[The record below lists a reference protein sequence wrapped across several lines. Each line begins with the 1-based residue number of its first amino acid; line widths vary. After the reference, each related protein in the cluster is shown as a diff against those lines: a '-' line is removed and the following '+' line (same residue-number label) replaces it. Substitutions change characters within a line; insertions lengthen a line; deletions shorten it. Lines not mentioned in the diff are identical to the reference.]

1 MSQALSPAPAY
12 TQAVDPVE
20 LAMLAARW
28 GHVPLEQRTLAV
40 DDPFLTGVNQKLTES
55 PRRAEICYVLHRG
68 DPAAGVLFH
77 IKRFY
82 PTGAFRLPTGGIHQG
97 ESVMATLAR
106 EIQEETGQVVGD
118 ALGQVRIERCLGV
131 VAYDLV
137 HGSLGQS
144 VAFATYHFLARM
156 SADGILA
163 PQDPDEQIAA
173 WDWRTP
179 TQIYACAAYLEQ
191 VGQNAPAWADW
202 GRFRALSHHF
212 VAQALGG

>member
-1 MSQALSPAPAY
+1 
-12 TQAVDPVE
+12 VE
-20 LAMLAARW
+20 LATLAAQW
-28 GHVPLEQRTLAV
+28 GPVPLEQRTLAV

-55 PRRAEICYVLHRG
+55 PRRAEICYILHRG

-118 ALGQVRIERCLGV
+118 APGQVQIERCLGV
-131 VAYDLV
+131 VVYELA
-137 HGSLGQS
+137 HRSLGHS

-156 SADGILA
+156 PADGILA
-163 PQDPDEQIAA
+163 PQDPEEQIAA
-173 WDWRTP
+173 WDWRPP
-179 TQIYACAAYLEQ
+179 TQIRACAEYLEQ
-191 VGQNAPAWADW
+191 VGRSTPAWADW
-202 GRFRALSHHF
+202 GRFRALSHRF
-212 VAQALGG
+212 VAQALSG